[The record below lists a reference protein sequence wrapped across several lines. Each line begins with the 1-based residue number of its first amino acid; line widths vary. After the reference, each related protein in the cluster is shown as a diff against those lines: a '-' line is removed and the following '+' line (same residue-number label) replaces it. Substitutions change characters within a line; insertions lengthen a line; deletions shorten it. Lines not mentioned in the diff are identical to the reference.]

1 MKIGLLLIINI
12 IQPKISDFKD
22 LVSKSLEE
30 FGIKEKFE
38 SLIDLYYV
46 FKNLGLKYRV
56 LLDESLKFYRFD
68 SSRSRIKRTFYYNL
82 I

>member
-56 LLDESLKFYRFD
+56 PLSESLKFYRFF
-68 SSRSRIKRTFYYNL
+68 SFNSKIKRTFYYF
-82 I
+82 